1 MQAADAHT
9 PAELLPRS
17 FSQLPYA
24 RYISPMATGPG
35 RAKYRCSQCEKPEDA
50 CECEKYCCLC
60 QGAID
65 VRICAD
71 GLMYCQPCRSACD
84 YKASD

>member
-1 MQAADAHT
+1 
-9 PAELLPRS
+9 
-17 FSQLPYA
+17 
-24 RYISPMATGPG
+24 MATGPG